1 MKFRRNGAV
10 AALSL
15 LFGIVGA
22 PDSFSAKPTPLGE
35 GSGFIAKPGY
45 TPLGLDNKMV
55 TVVVQLSGDP
65 VAVRQADQGRKLTPA
80 EKDQIKQELRQR
92 QDPLLRKIEALG
104 GTVVGSYTSSYN
116 GVKVRIAR
124 NKVDQLRSLP
134 SVIDVNVPA
143 LVHPDHTQSLP
154 YIEAP
159 LTWQNTGFHGENVK
173 VAVIDTGIDYTHANF
188 GGPGTAAAYDAAH
201 AAETQMANPRLF
213 GPMAPRVKGGID
225 LVGDSYDANPDNP
238 TYQPIPHP
246 DPNPLD
252 CADHGSHVAGSIG
265 GSGVTAAGTTYTGVY
280 DNTTITGNN
289 WIIGPGVAPKV
300 DLYAV
305 RVFGCNGSTD
315 ATVDAIE
322 WAVDN
327 DMDVINMSLGSSF
340 GGKNDPSA
348 VASANAAKAGVI
360 VVASAG
366 NSGPGPYI
374 HGSPGTG
381 DGVIAVAADDS
392 RAFFPGAS
400 IAITGG
406 ATIAGTNANGYVLS
420 ATPLTYTVKVIAD
433 DVATVGH
440 DESLGCSVADF
451 GAVAPNTIVV
461 VKRGICAR
469 VAKAIFGQ
477 QAGAA
482 AVLMINNSTAPAP
495 YEGPIYFN
503 PDDGVP
509 YEVTIPFLGVPST
522 SGGAFVTG
530 QTVNVTAGANIA
542 NSTFKTFATFSSG
555 GPRSGDSF
563 LKPEITAP
571 GVSIFST
578 QNGSGNHSLVLSGT
592 SMAAPHVAGVAA
604 LTRQAHPTWKPEDV
618 RAAIVNTGAP
628 AQITSYKT
636 SRGGTGLVQ
645 PLKSTTTQVVAQAV
659 EDKLSSTLN
668 FGFAEVKANFSKT
681 KQVKLTNNGSTV
693 AKFNVAQAS
702 PQGRSHTVTLSQ
714 VVGARTQPAT
724 QITIPAKASVVIGV
738 TLNVPVATVGPAIVN
753 SNGSPVHREV
763 AGLIQFTPVSAS
775 DNNNVT
781 LRVPYYFVPRALSNV
796 VTKVP
801 AMQAGNNP
809 SVTATVTNAG
819 GAIAGNADFY
829 AWGLEGPAGSSS
841 PAAIRAVGI
850 QSFPAFNAL
859 GIAISTHNR
868 WSNGASAEFD
878 VHVDVDGDG
887 EVDYIIVGVDQGAV
901 TTGVFNGTVQPFV
914 FSTRSGGASQFYA
927 GDAPTDGTT
936 QVMYVD
942 FGQLCRSGEPCVDP
956 SVPIEYAAVGFDLAR
971 GGSFPATGSSKFNLF
986 DPPITQGDFLTL
998 NPGATG
1004 TSIVQINS
1012 AAWATQP
1019 QKGILV
1025 LTHDNAAN
1033 AEAQLIKVGPRA
1045 GR

>member
-1 MKFRRNGAV
+1 MRFRRTSAV

-15 LFGIVGA
+15 IFGIVGTT
-22 PDSFSAKPTPLGE
+22 DTFSAKPTPLE
-35 GSGFIAKPGY
+35 GGKGFIAKPGY
-45 TPLGLDNKMV
+45 TPLGLDNNMV

-80 EKDQIKQELRQR
+80 EKDQIKLELRQR

-124 NKVDQLRSLP
+124 NKVEQLRSLP
-134 SVIDVNVPA
+134 SVIDVNAPA

-201 AAETQMANPRLF
+201 ASETQMANPRLF

-225 LVGDSYDANPDNP
+225 LVGDSYDANPGNP

-252 CADHGSHVAGSIG
+252 CGDHGSHVAGSIG
-265 GSGVTAAGTTYTGVY
+265 GSGVTAAGTTYTGAY
-280 DNTTITGNN
+280 DNTTIPNNN
-289 WIIGPGVAPKV
+289 WVIGPGVAPKV

-340 GGKNDPSA
+340 GGRNDPSA
-348 VASANAAKAGVI
+348 VAAANAAKAGVI

-366 NSGPGPYI
+366 NSGPGTYI
-374 HGSPGTG
+374 TGSPGSA
-381 DGVIAVAADDS
+381 DGTISVAADDS
-392 RAFFPGAS
+392 RAFFPGAN

-406 ATIAGTNANGYVLS
+406 ATIAGTNANGYVLTS
-420 ATPLTYTVKVIAD
+420 TPLNYTVKVIVD
-433 DVATVGH
+433 DPATTDR

-451 GAVAPNTIVV
+451 GAVAANTIVV
-461 VKRGICAR
+461 IKRGICAR

-482 AVLMINNSTAPAP
+482 AVLMINNSTAAAP

-509 YEVTIPFLGVPST
+509 YEVTIPFVGVKSNE
-522 SGGAFVTG
+522 GAGFVTG
-530 QTVNVTAGANIA
+530 GTVGITTGPNIP

-563 LKPEITAP
+563 LKPDITAP
-571 GVSIFST
+571 GVNIFST

-604 LTRQAHPTWKPEDV
+604 LTVQAHRTWKPEDI

-645 PLKSTTTQVVAQAV
+645 PLKSTTTQVVARAV
-659 EDKLSSTLN
+659 EDKFSSTLN
-668 FGFAEVKANFSKT
+668 FGFAEVKANFSKV
-681 KQVKLTNNGSTV
+681 KQVILQNNGTTP

-702 PQGRSHTVTLSQ
+702 AQGRAHTVTLSQ
-714 VVGARTQPAT
+714 VVGSRNQPAT
-724 QITIPAKASVVIGV
+724 QITIPAKGSVVVGV
-738 TLNVPVATVGPAIVN
+738 TLNVPVATVGNIAAF
-753 SNGSPVHREV
+753 REV

-796 VTKVP
+796 VATVP
-801 AMQAGNNP
+801 PMPAGTNP
-809 SVTATVTNAG
+809 SVTAKVTNVG
-819 GAIAGNADFY
+819 GPIAGTADFY
-829 AWGLEGPAGSSS
+829 AWGLEGPAGSTS
-841 PAAIRAVGI
+841 PAAIRSVGI
-850 QSFPAFNAL
+850 QTFPADNAL
-859 GIAISTHNR
+859 GILINTHNR

-878 VHVDVDGDG
+878 VAMDVDGDG
-887 EVDYIIVGVDQGAV
+887 EADYIIVGVDAGAV
-901 TTGVFNGTVQPFV
+901 TTGTFNGTVQPFV
-914 FSTRSGGASQFYA
+914 FSTRSSGASTFYA
-927 GDAPTDGTT
+927 GFAPTDGTT
-936 QVMYVD
+936 QILYVD
-942 FGQLCRSGEPCVDP
+942 FSQLCRVGEPCVDAA
-956 SVPIEYAAVGFDLAR
+956 VPVEYTAVGFDLVR
-971 GGSFPATGSSKFNLF
+971 GGSFPANGSSKFNLF
-986 DPPITQGDFLTL
+986 DPPITTGDFLTM
-998 NPGATG
+998 NVGATG
-1004 TSIVQINS
+1004 TSTVQINS

-1019 QKGILV
+1019 QKGIIV
-1025 LTHDNAAN
+1025 VSHDNAAN
-1033 AEAQLIKVGPRA
+1033 AEAQLFKVGPRV
-1045 GR
+1045 R

>member
-1 MKFRRNGAV
+1 MRFRRTGAV

-15 LFGIVGA
+15 IFGVVGSA
-22 PDSFSAKPTPLGE
+22 DTFSAKPTPLDGDR
-35 GSGFIAKPGY
+35 GFIAKPGY
-45 TPLGLDNKMV
+45 TPLGLDNKTV

-65 VAVRQADQGRKLTPA
+65 VAVRQADQGRKLSPA
-80 EKDQIKQELRQR
+80 EKDQIKNDLRR
-92 QDPLLRKIEALG
+92 IQDPVLRKIEALG
-104 GTVVGSYTSSYN
+104 GTVVGTYTSSYN

-124 NKVDQLRSLP
+124 NKVDQLRTLSN
-134 SVIDVNVPA
+134 VIDVNVPA

-159 LTWQNTGFHGENVK
+159 LAWQNTGFHGENVK

-188 GGPGTAAAYDAAH
+188 GGPGTSAAYDAAH
-201 AAETQMANPRLF
+201 ANETQMANPRLF

-238 TYQPIPHP
+238 TYQPVPHP

-289 WIIGPGVAPKV
+289 WVIGPGVAPKV

-327 DMDVINMSLGSSF
+327 DMDVINMSLGSNF

-366 NSGPGPYI
+366 NSGPGTYI

-392 RAFFPGAS
+392 RAFFPGAN
-400 IAITGG
+400 IAISGG
-406 ATIAGTNANGYVLS
+406 ATIAGTNANGYVLTAS
-420 ATPLTYTVKVIAD
+420 PLNFTVKVIVD
-433 DVATVGH
+433 DPATTDR
-440 DESLGCSVADF
+440 DESLGCSPADF
-451 GAVAPNTIVV
+451 GAIAPGTIAV

-482 AVLMINNSTAPAP
+482 AVLMINNATAAAP
-495 YEGPIYFN
+495 FEGPIYFN

-509 YEVTIPFLGVPST
+509 YNVTIPMLGVPST
-522 SGGAFVTG
+522 QGAAFVTG
-530 QTVNVTAGANIA
+530 QTVGVTTGPNIA

-571 GVSIFST
+571 GVNIFST

-628 AQITSYKT
+628 AQVTAYKT

-645 PLKSTTTQVVAQAV
+645 PVKSTITQVVAQAV

-681 KQVKLTNNGSTV
+681 KQVKLINNGSTP
-693 AKFNVAQAS
+693 AKFTVAQAS
-702 PQGRSHTVTLSQ
+702 PQGRAHTVALAVS
-714 VVGARTQPAT
+714 VGGRTQPAGT
-724 QITIPAKASVVIGV
+724 VTVPAKGNVVVSV
-738 TLNVPVATVGPAIVN
+738 TLNVAITAVGSSAAF
-753 SNGSPVHREV
+753 REV
-763 AGLIQFTPVSAS
+763 AGLIVFTPATVS

-796 VTKVP
+796 ATKVP
-801 AMQAGNNP
+801 AMQAGTNP
-809 SVTATVTNAG
+809 MVTATVTNAG

-850 QSFPAFNAL
+850 QTFPADNAL
-859 GIAISTHNR
+859 GIAINTHNR

-887 EVDYIIVGVDQGAV
+887 EVDYIIVGVDQGAI

-914 FSTRSGGASQFYA
+914 FSTRSPGASQFYA

-936 QVMYVD
+936 QVLYVD
-942 FGQLCRSGEPCVDP
+942 FGQLCRAGEPCVDP
-956 SVPIEYAAVGFDLAR
+956 SVPIEYAAVGFDLVR

-986 DPPITQGDFLTL
+986 DPPITQGDFLTM
-998 NPGATG
+998 NVGATG
-1004 TSIVQINS
+1004 TSTVQINS

-1033 AEAQLIKVGPRA
+1033 AEAQLIKLAPRA
-1045 GR
+1045 R